1 MTMVDIWIV
10 VSKTYFH
17 ALNPGT
23 YELYIIYLK
32 KKKIFSGVTK
42 LSILSLRAHPG
53 VSRWALNK

>member
-32 KKKIFSGVTK
+32 KKKDLFRCNQIKYFEFKGSSWCVQVGSK
-42 LSILSLRAHPG
+42 
-53 VSRWALNK
+53 